1 MAEHLEDMKTGEVK
15 ERAEQAG
22 VRGADE
28 MNKGEL
34 IDALGGGTD
43 TQHGGG
49 QSQKDPAPQGADPS
63 EYKDIPGNQ
72 T

>member
-1 MAEHLEDMKTGEVK
+1 MAENLEDMKTGEVK
-15 ERAEQAG
+15 EQAERAG
-22 VRGADE
+22 VEGADQ

-34 IDALGGGTD
+34 IDARGGATN
-43 TQHGGG
+43 TEHGGG
-49 QSQKDPAPQGADPS
+49 QRQKDPAPRGADPS